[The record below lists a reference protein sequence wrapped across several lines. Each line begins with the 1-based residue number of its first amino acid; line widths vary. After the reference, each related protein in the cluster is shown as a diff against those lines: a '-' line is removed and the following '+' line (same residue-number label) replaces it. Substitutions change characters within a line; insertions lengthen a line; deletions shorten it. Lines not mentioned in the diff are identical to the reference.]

1 MERTARAAILAAP
14 GEDVRIE
21 EITLDDPGPDEA
33 VVRIA
38 ASGVCH
44 TDLHVK
50 RSGGWGLPFPIL
62 LGHEGAGVIEEVGPN
77 VTDVAP
83 GDRVVIAWRAPCGR
97 CPHCLRGDVRRCE
110 KHLRAKWRMR
120 RGSNGATLAP
130 TLRTGTFT
138 ERTIVH
144 GAQLVKMPDEVSL
157 EAACLL
163 ACGVSTGAGA
173 PLNTT
178 PVWPGATVAV
188 IGCGGVGLSVVA
200 GARIAGAARIIAVDV
215 APQKLEWARQ
225 FGATETI
232 LAGPDTDAVAA
243 VRNATDGRGV
253 DFAFEATGRP
263 EPVEQA
269 IRMLGF
275 AGTATMVGVQGAGAT
290 ASIDL
295 GDPNIGAFENKL
307 TLRVSHGGDSLPK
320 WDFPLLAR
328 HYLEGRLDLDAMI
341 TKRIGLE
348 DVEAAFEDMRAGTVI
363 RSVVVFAEEPAG
375 S

>member
-21 EITLDDPGPDEA
+21 EITLADPAADEA
-33 VVRIA
+33 IVRVA

-62 LGHEGAGVIEEVGPN
+62 LGHEGAGVVEEVGAN

-97 CPHCLRGDVRRCE
+97 CPHCVRGDVRRCE
-110 KHLRAKWRMR
+110 KHLRAKWRMHR
-120 RGSNGATLAP
+120 AADDATLAP

-144 GAQLVKMPDEVSL
+144 GAQLVKMPDEVSM

-178 PVWPGATVAV
+178 PVWPGAAVAV

-200 GARIAGAARIIAVDV
+200 GARIAGAARIIAIDV
-215 APQKLEWARQ
+215 APLKLQWAKQ
-225 FGATETI
+225 FGATDVVD
-232 LAGPDTDAVAA
+232 ASAPGSDAVTA
-243 VRNATDGRGV
+243 VRDLTEGRGV

-269 IRMLGF
+269 LRMLAF
-275 AGTATMVGVQGAGAT
+275 AGTATMVGVPGEGALAT
-290 ASIDL
+290 IDL
-295 GDPNIGAFENKL
+295 GDPSIGAFENKIS
-307 TLRVSHGGDSLPK
+307 LRVSHGGDSLPK

-348 DVEAAFEDMRAGTVI
+348 DIEAAFDDMRAGTVI
-363 RSVVVFAEEPAG
+363 RSVVVFGEA
-375 S
+375 

>member
-1 MERTARAAILAAP
+1 MKRTARAALLNAP
-14 GEDVRIE
+14 GEDVSVE
-21 EITLDDPGPDEA
+21 EITLDDPGPDEV

-62 LGHEGAGVIEEVGPN
+62 LGHEGAGVIEEVGAN
-77 VTDVAP
+77 VADVAV
-83 GDRVVIAWRAPCGR
+83 GDCVVIAWRAPCGS
-97 CPHCLRGDVRRCE
+97 CPHCLRGDARRCE
-110 KHLRAKWRMR
+110 RHRRAKWRMHR
-120 RGSNGATLAP
+120 ASDGATLAP

-144 GAQLVKMPDEVSL
+144 GAQVVTLPDGIPM

-173 PLNTT
+173 PLYTT

-200 GARIAGAARIIAVDV
+200 GARIAGAQRIIAVDI
-215 APQKLEWARQ
+215 APSKLEWAKQ
-225 FGATETI
+225 FGATDVVDAS
-232 LAGPDTDAVAA
+232 AGDAVAA
-243 VRNATDGRGV
+243 VRELTGGRGV

-263 EPVEQA
+263 EPVEQMVL
-269 IRMLGF
+269 MLGF
-275 AGTATMVGVQGAGAT
+275 GSIATMVGVQGEGAT
-290 ASIDL
+290 AHLDL
-295 GDPNIGAFENKL
+295 GDPSLGLFENKV
-307 TLRVSHGGDSLPK
+307 TIRVSHGGDTIPR
-320 WDFPLLAR
+320 WDFPQLAR
-328 HYLEGRLDLDAMI
+328 YYLDGRLDLDAMV
-341 TKRIGLE
+341 TKRIGIQ

-363 RSVVVFAEEPAG
+363 RSVVVFDR
-375 S
+375 